1 MPGQII
7 PRGKSTWLVRVY
19 VGRDENRKRK
29 YLNKTIHGNKKVADR
44 WLTKALRD
52 KDLGVE
58 IEPAQDTLNE
68 FLDKWLDGAAKAKVR
83 PKTFAGYQ
91 DMLKRYI
98 RPNLGS
104 RPIAKLGTLEIQT
117 VYNKLS
123 ESGLSPRTIAY
134 THMILKQALKQ
145 AIQWRLLIHN
155 PCEGVK
161 PPRQIR
167 KEMQV
172 LNPGQ
177 ARKFLTGC
185 KDEKNG
191 PVFELAMTTGLRP
204 SEYLALKWSDVDLA
218 KGTVSIN
225 RSIDILPGGGWA
237 FDENKTGRSR
247 RTVKLHSSVA
257 QTLREHHARQ
267 GQEQLQV
274 GEKWTDHNLVFTN
287 EIGGPVDRHNLANRD
302 FRRIL
307 ADAGLPQ
314 IRLYD
319 LRHTAATL
327 ALVAGVPV
335 KVLSEQLGHASAVL
349 TLDTYSHVLPH
360 MQDDAAARVEALL
373 AMDATRSDLKSSKR
387 HTMGTQRSL

>member
-1 MPGQII
+1 MAGQII
-7 PRGKSTWLVRVY
+7 SRGKSTWLVRVY
-19 VGRDENRKRK
+19 IGRDEGGKRK
-29 YLNKTIHGNKKVADR
+29 YLNKTVHGNKKAADR

-83 PKTFAGYQ
+83 PRTFAGYQ
-91 DMLKRYI
+91 DTMRRYI
-98 RPNLGS
+98 RPHLGS
-104 RPIAKLGTLEIQT
+104 RPLAKLGTLEIQT

-155 PCEGVK
+155 PCDGVK
-161 PPRQIR
+161 PPRQVR
-167 KEMQV
+167 NEMQV
-172 LNPGQ
+172 LDPRQ
-177 ARKFLTGC
+177 ARKFLAGC
-185 KDEKNG
+185 KNQKNG

-204 SEYLALKWSDVDLA
+204 SEYLALKWSDVDLE

-257 QTLREHHARQ
+257 QMLGEHHV
-267 GQEQLQV
+267 GQEQEHLQA
-274 GEKWTDHNLVFTN
+274 GEKWTHHNLVFTN
-287 EIGGPVDRHNLANRD
+287 ETGGPVDRHNLSNRD

-307 ADAGLPQ
+307 TNAGLPQ

-335 KVLSEQLGHASAVL
+335 KVVSEQLGHASVAL

-360 MQDDAAARVEALL
+360 MQDDAAAKVEALL
-373 AMDATRSDLKSSKR
+373 AGGEARGDAKATKR
-387 HTMGTQRSL
+387 HTMGTQRVR